1 MKPFTIIAIVVFACV
16 TVLQFI
22 RFVLGWPIL
31 INGIAVPLWAS
42 AIVFVFSALLAV
54 MLWRENRR

>member
-31 INGIAVPLWAS
+31 INGVAVPLWAS
-42 AIVFVFSALLAV
+42 AIVSVFSALLAV